1 MHRRGGDGG
10 GFAPY
15 RRNCGYGEPMTLAAA
30 SGLHGAEFV
39 VEDLI
44 TGLFASGFGRLG
56 DGRSFSF
63 HVHRREL
70 IVEVYRP
77 RRAVP
82 VPLPED
88 VMATATR
95 ALAGVDVD
103 DPRSLSAAVRDA
115 VAFAVL
121 VR

>member
-1 MHRRGGDGG
+1 M
-10 GFAPY
+10 AV
-15 RRNCGYGEPMTLAAA
+15 A
-30 SGLHGAEFV
+30 SPWSGTEFV

-44 TGLFASGFGRLG
+44 TGMFASGFGRLG

-63 HVHRREL
+63 HVHRGQL
-70 IVEVYRP
+70 VVEVYRP

-88 VMATATR
+88 VVAAETR
-95 ALAGVDVD
+95 ELTGVDVD
-103 DPRSLSAAVRDA
+103 DARSLSAAVRDA
-115 VAFAVL
+115 VAAAAP

>member
-1 MHRRGGDGG
+1 
-10 GFAPY
+10 
-15 RRNCGYGEPMTLAAA
+15 MTLAAA
-30 SGLHGAEFV
+30 PRSHGTEFV
-39 VEDLI
+39 VEDII

-63 HVHRREL
+63 HVHHGQL

-88 VMATATR
+88 VIATATR
-95 ALAGVDVD
+95 SLAGVDVD
-103 DPRSLSAAVRDA
+103 DARSLSAAVRDA
-115 VAFAVL
+115 VADAAP

>member
-1 MHRRGGDGG
+1 
-10 GFAPY
+10 
-15 RRNCGYGEPMTLAAA
+15 MTLAAA

-70 IVEVYRP
+70 IVEIYRP

-82 VPLPED
+82 VGLKGRMRASAMKLPEKARPLFSR
-88 VMATATR
+88 MG
-95 ALAGVDVD
+95 LAGI
-103 DPRSLSAAVRDA
+103 
-115 VAFAVL
+115 
-121 VR
+121 